1 LTKSHSHIHYPLP
14 NKGVSRKIDVRSKII
29 ATFFVILVCSILV
42 ELVQLFWFFLV
53 FLCFLIILKPDKD
66 FLKFSLP
73 TIPIVFSLSLI
84 AFFSFSRSPIV
95 YKSLFYWTIH
105 DNISFALFS
114 GFRSYLI
121 ALFVLMM
128 INSEESFFD
137 IIYGLDD
144 LKMPNFL
151 TVLTFL
157 TYRFFFLMQEELSR
171 ILEARS
177 NRLYGEK
184 LRFNLK
190 SLKIIGNIIGSA
202 LARSF
207 KRAENVS
214 ATLSARGFSGKL
226 SHPEQPWTFKGIVF
240 LSFTFLLVLTIMI
253 IGQTW
258 PIAFLEEFL

>member
-1 LTKSHSHIHYPLP
+1 MTKSHSHIHYPRP
-14 NKGVSRKIDVRSKII
+14 NKGFSRKIDVRSKII
-29 ATFFVILVCSILV
+29 ATIIVVLICSIIV
-42 ELVQLFWFFLV
+42 ELTQLIWFFLV
-53 FLCFLIILKPDKD
+53 FLFFLIILKPNKD
-66 FLKFSLP
+66 FIKFSLP
-73 TIPIVFSLSLI
+73 TIPIIVSLSLI

-105 DNISFALFS
+105 DNISFALFT
-114 GFRSYLI
+114 GLRSYLI

-128 INSEESFFD
+128 INSEESFFE

-144 LKMPNFL
+144 LKMPTLITN
-151 TVLTFL
+151 LTFF
-157 TYRFFFLMQEELSR
+157 TFRFFFLMQEEFGR

-190 SLKIIGNIIGSA
+190 SLKVIGNIIGSA

-226 SHPEQPWTFKGIVF
+226 SHPEQPWTFKGIIF
-240 LSFTFLLVLTIMI
+240 LIFTFLFIVTII
-253 IGQTW
+253 IIDQTF
-258 PIAFLEEFL
+258 PIAFLEEIL

>member
-1 LTKSHSHIHYPLP
+1 M
-14 NKGVSRKIDVRSKII
+14 
-29 ATFFVILVCSILV
+29 ILVCSIIV
-42 ELVQLFWFFLV
+42 ELEQLFWFFLV
-53 FLCFLIILKPDKD
+53 FLCFLIILKPDKN

-73 TIPIVFSLSLI
+73 TIPIVFSLSLV

-95 YKSLFYWTIH
+95 YKSLIYWTIH
-105 DNISFALFS
+105 DNISFALFT

-157 TYRFFFLMQEELSR
+157 TYRFFFLMQEEFSR

-226 SHPEQPWTFKGIVF
+226 SHPEQPWTFKGIFF
-240 LSFTFLLVLTIMI
+240 LSFTFLFVLTIMI